1 MENAMIKEKQNKKST
16 TLLIF
21 ICWALYACSY
31 IGKLNYAANITRVMS
46 HYGVSHADAGM
57 VSTLFF
63 FSYGIGQIVHGLFCK
78 KYNLKW
84 MVFISTALSAICNV
98 TIALTDSFD
107 LIKILWLCNGI
118 ALSALWPS
126 LIRLLS
132 ETVSYRDMARASV
145 VMGTTTATGTFI
157 IYGLSAT
164 FATFTDFRLI
174 FGVAAAAL
182 AASALLWIFSIDGI
196 CKSVREENET
206 LEPTLKKEADPAAS
220 AGKGVIYLMI
230 CVLAIAGVATN
241 FIKDGLT
248 TWVPSIL
255 KERYA
260 IDDSLS
266 IILTLALPVV
276 TIFGNAFSVAMHK
289 RIPDFIYQCTLIF
302 AISAAIILAILGAF
316 ETASLVL
323 PLICFAAVCFF
334 VGSNNSLITSNF
346 PLFMKGKV
354 NSGLIA
360 GILNGFCYAGST
372 LSSYTLGLIADNYG
386 WNTAFN
392 VLLCVSL
399 ATAALV
405 VIYVP
410 IKVIIAKRECKNATP
425 ESDKADT
432 AI

>member
-1 MENAMIKEKQNKKST
+1 MITEKQSKKST

-31 IGKLNYAANITRVMS
+31 IGKLNYAANINRVMDY
-46 HYGVSHADAGM
+46 YGVSHADAGM

-63 FSYGIGQIVHGLFCK
+63 FSYGIGQIIHGLFCK

-84 MVFISTALSAICNV
+84 MVFISTALSAICNL
-98 TIALTDSFD
+98 TIALTDSFE

-145 VMGTTTATGTFI
+145 IMGTTTATGTFV
-157 IYGLSAT
+157 IYGLSAA
-164 FATFTDFRLI
+164 FAAFADFRLI

-182 AASALLWIFSIDGI
+182 AAVATVWIFSIDGI
-196 CKSVREENET
+196 SRAVKEENDM
-206 LEPTLKKEADPAAS
+206 LAPDVKKQADPAAA
-220 AGKGVIYLMI
+220 AGKKTIYLMI
-230 CVLAIAGVATN
+230 CVLAVAGIATN

-255 KERYA
+255 KEKYELG
-260 IDDSLS
+260 DSLS
-266 IILTLALPVV
+266 IILTLALPIV

-302 AISAAIILAILGAF
+302 AVSGAIILAILGAF
-316 ETASLVL
+316 EAASFVL
-323 PLICFAAVCFF
+323 PLICFAAVCFL

-386 WNTAFN
+386 WKTAFT

-410 IKVIIAKRECKNATP
+410 IKAIIAKRERI
-425 ESDKADT
+425 ADT
-432 AI
+432 ESREGTNKDI